1 MELRSTY
8 TKKGPREDENMRIDI
23 VRVIQ
28 AEVQGLRKKKLAVM
42 SCGPGGMADVVRIEV
57 VKLVRKGHNVELFEE
72 AFAW

>member
-1 MELRSTY
+1 VELRSAY
-8 TKKGPREDENMRIDI
+8 TKRGPREDENMRIDI

-42 SCGPGGMADVVRIEV
+42 SCGLGGMADV
-57 VKLVRKGHNVELFEE
+57 VRKGHNVELFEE